1 MNVHQLRGFADELQ
15 GTMEKKA
22 LIERLVRLGATDI
35 EDLPGI
41 GKLVKKTPRM
51 FMRKRSPEE
60 LGQLQHSVQ
69 GFFDRY
75 EQPAI
80 AKAKTVIENR
90 LPQGTPKREFVSKA
104 LNRGAEAVIKNPE
117 LAVTELSPVPG
128 TGLAWLGAKKGL
140 ERAIDR
146 LAPVPVP
153 AVRS

>member
-1 MNVHQLRGFADELQ
+1 MNVHQLRGFMDELR
-15 GTMEKKA
+15 GPMEKRA
-22 LIERLVRLGATDI
+22 LIERLIRLGATDL

-41 GKLVKKTPRM
+41 GRFIKKSPRLL
-51 FMRKRSPEE
+51 MRKRSPEE

-80 AKAKTVIENR
+80 AKAKTVIDK
-90 LPQGTPKREFVSKA
+90 LPQSTPKRELVSKA
-104 LNRGAEAVIKNPE
+104 LTHGAEAVIKNPE
-117 LAVTELSPVPG
+117 LALTEMSPVPG
-128 TGLAWLGAKKGL
+128 TGVAWLGAKRGL

-146 LAPVPVP
+146 LAPVP